1 MIREL
6 QNLNGLQLTKVF
18 INLNNYIRRDCD
30 VSKSICKPNAA
41 TKSVLQSTNDQSTI
55 STATA
60 EGEIVTLPIFALVRL
75 NCDCDTANITIVIG
89 GQVVTAQNLA
99 VDAFLILALVDKMN
113 IDLVPESNVDETIT
127 DIQGL
132 FVSYMRN
139 RTKDNL
145 EILLSTIR
153 KMLSEL
159 YMTCNS
165 DEKEIFKKHL
175 ETLQNIAQPNII

>member
-1 MIREL
+1 MTFQESIPIAKSLAENEL
-6 QNLNGLQLTKVF
+6 KKHF
-18 INLNNYIRRDCD
+18 D
-30 VSKSICKPNAA
+30 
-41 TKSVLQSTNDQSTI
+41 
-55 STATA
+55 
-60 EGEIVTLPIFALVRL
+60 
-75 NCDCDTANITIVIG
+75 
-89 GQVVTAQNLA
+89 

-145 EILLSTIR
+145 EILLSTIH

-175 ETLQNIAQPNII
+175 ETLQNITHPNII